1 VFGMTDP
8 SATATIEIAAPA
20 ERIYALVTDLPRM
33 DKLAEENRGGRWLG
47 RATRAVVGAKFRG
60 TNRNG
65 SRTWCTTARV
75 TDLEPGRRFG
85 FNVTVM
91 LGIIP
96 IARWEY
102 TLEQNGT
109 GCRVTES
116 TWDRRPHWFRPI
128 SELRTGTTNRSH
140 RNQRHI
146 QRTLERLKTTAE
158 AF

>member
-1 VFGMTDP
+1 MTTP

-20 ERIYALVTDLPRM
+20 EKIYALVTDLARM
-33 DKLAEENRGGRWLG
+33 DKLAEENRGGRWLRG
-47 RATRAVVGAKFRG
+47 ATGPAVGAKFRG

-75 TDLEPGRRFG
+75 TDLDPGHRFG
-85 FNVTVM
+85 FDVTVM
-91 LGIIP
+91 RGVIP

-109 GCRVTES
+109 ACRVTES

-128 SELRTGTTNRSH
+128 SEFRTGTTNRAV

-146 QRTLERLKTTAE
+146 ERTLERLKAAAE
-158 AF
+158 A

>member
-1 VFGMTDP
+1 MTDP

-20 ERIYALVTDLPRM
+20 EKIYALVTDLPRM
-33 DKLAEENRGGRWLG
+33 DKLAEENRGGRWLRG
-47 RATRAVVGAKFRG
+47 ATGPAVGAKFRG

-75 TDLEPGRRFG
+75 TDLDPGHRFG
-85 FNVTVM
+85 FDVTVM
-91 LGIIP
+91 RGVIP

-102 TLEQNGT
+102 TIEPNGT

-128 SELRTGTTNRSH
+128 SEFRTGTTNRAH

-158 AF
+158 AS